1 MSRAKSVKHLPSRAV
16 PPKASA
22 ASQKRVLV
30 ISHSHPELTK
40 GGAEIAAYNHYLQCA
55 DSNPDT
61 TWFLGCSRDANGQ
74 HVGAVFSQPFGPQ
87 EYVYAC
93 GAFDW
98 FNFSNM
104 DARFPDEFRTLLSE
118 LRPDEVYFHHYIN
131 IGLEAILHV
140 REMLPNCRIT
150 MTLHEYLAI
159 CHHYGQMVTKPAL
172 TPCHG
177 ASPRKCVKCFP
188 EKAPEDFFLRKRYV
202 DRFFEL
208 VDDFISPSQFLA
220 GRYQEWGLSSSK
232 MTVQEN
238 IILMPTIPPRNVAQT
253 DLKSRPLRVGF
264 FGQISKLK
272 GINVLLAAAALLNS
286 DSDLGFVFEIYGDDS
301 GQPPEFQQDFREG
314 LKNAGLNVIYRGPY
328 DRLTVG
334 HLMSSLDAVVV
345 PSIWWENSPVVI
357 QEAQACGVHLLCS
370 DIGGMAEK
378 ITAAP
383 MTGTLFPVGNHIAL
397 CDVLRQLRSR
407 LGLSPLSIREN
418 PTRQVCAGVNV

>member
-1 MSRAKSVKHLPSRAV
+1 MSRAKSVKRLPSRAV

-55 DSNPDT
+55 ESNPDT
-61 TWFLGCSRDANGQ
+61 TWFLGCSRDVNGQ

-104 DARFPDEFRTLLSE
+104 DARFPDEFRALLSE
-118 LRPDEVYFHHYIN
+118 LRPDEVHFHHYIN

-140 REMLPNCRIT
+140 REMLPSCRIT

-172 TPCHG
+172 TLCYG
-177 ASPRKCVKCFP
+177 ASARKCVKCFP

-202 DRFFEL
+202 ERFFEL
-208 VDDFISPSQFLA
+208 VDTFVSPSLFLA
-220 GRYQEWGLSSSK
+220 ERYREWGIQASK
-232 MTVQEN
+232 LTVREN
-238 IILMPTIPPRNVAQT
+238 IVSIGTQYLPPVKTPRAI
-253 DLKSRPLRVGF
+253 DAPLRVGY

-272 GINVLLAAAALLNS
+272 GIGVLLDAAEILAEAN
-286 DSDLGFVFEIYGDDS
+286 DHRVIFEIYGSDD
-301 GQPPEFQQDFREG
+301 GQPPEFQAEFRERIT
-314 LKNAGLNVIYRGPY
+314 NAGKNVIYFGPY
-328 DRLTVG
+328 EREQVRG
-334 HLMSSLDAVVV
+334 LMSAIDLVLL
-345 PSIWWENSPVVI
+345 PSIWWENSPLVI
-357 QEAQACGVHLLCS
+357 REATDAGTKILCS
-370 DIGGMAEK
+370 NIGGMAEK
-378 ITAAP
+378 AAVNKNAR
-383 MTGTLFPVGNHIAL
+383 TFDFRNAKSLVVAIRA
-397 CDVLRQLRSR
+397 QL
-407 LGLSPLSIREN
+407 
-418 PTRQVCAGVNV
+418 TK